1 VKKLLVLLLSLFF
14 LSSSSVFADDISDF
28 EIEGISI
35 GDSLLDY
42 MTEDEILEQIELNK
56 NRYEELNEQ
65 TKYIQINL
73 FKDFQTYRGLGFL
86 IKNNLINQY
95 VTNKNDKYK
104 ILSIFG
110 EISFNEDFEGCN
122 KKLDEVVEI
131 LSNKFPN
138 ATKREFSDV
147 VLEDSSGESF
157 YEGTE
162 FKFALEFDI
171 ETSCV
176 NYEENFRSKKNWSEG
191 LRITIMSKEIIEWL
205 NDF

>member
-1 VKKLLVLLLSLFF
+1 
-14 LSSSSVFADDISDF
+14 
-28 EIEGISI
+28 
-35 GDSLLDY
+35 
-42 MTEDEILEQIELNK
+42 MNK
-56 NRYEELNEQ
+56 NRYKELNEQ

-73 FKDFQTYRGLGFL
+73 FKDFRTYRGLGFI
-86 IKNNLINQY
+86 IKNNSINQY

-110 EISFNEDFEGCN
+110 EISFDEAFEGCI

-138 ATKREFSDV
+138 ATKRGLYDA
-147 VLEDSSGESF
+147 VLEVSSGESF

-162 FKFALEFDI
+162 FKFGLEFDI